1 MESVVYA
8 STPLD
13 DFMKEQGIE
22 HESIVE
28 DTNVNTE
35 ESSDIISLPGSW
47 EISSFNIQF
56 LFVSSHLLS
65 NDPVNIP
72 YPENYLRWHY
82 IQLFI
87 ITFTLATDRILTL
100 IVILVVS
107 SIGTLVKSS
116 KKAESLSYLAIIHDL
131 FVDND
136 KINYTILSQVG
147 MYMSMSDTL
156 GKLSEDQEL
165 TALKAMYARH
175 EDGKDRR
182 SHTSQ
187 VFPGNERKLDL
198 EIELETPRTSPTI
211 TYIQSPVN
219 KAFNIG
225 RDDTNRR
232 ASRQRAKSHAH
243 PPPLRPPQSVRQRAV
258 SQQHLR
264 VDSERNPPLLMSN
277 SFGTP
282 IGHISPAPSRKSSL
296 VDKQQ
301 FVKPIEEP
309 FEEHSSPEQT
319 VKPSDITPTKPQPVL
334 SKTRLW
340 ELRQNL
346 HQERKELVCAI
357 IALQYTKIADDYWRK
372 VRDLTRDFATNL
384 RNLNGRMQEGLDI
397 LDEPR
402 EVDTDDKK
410 GKLTLDTLRNLE
422 KAHDVLFECYTRRQ
436 YEGYYA
442 AHTHLSQALKSY
454 AKGIDEGVSRASR
467 ASKKP
472 NRGGLELHLR
482 NTHEEEDIVDKSHT
496 DKEHFGDEGTNDQ
509 DDDVTEYLLNQTNAG
524 SLPKRG
530 GDEVVFDGENVENL
544 AIIDETVDDN
554 FLPPDQPDRAS
565 KRAGKE
571 VLDELMGILGV
582 ERKKPASE
590 TVYNEQLN
598 HEETQDNDNTND
610 DDNNIEE
617 PPANPNAAREAAQR
631 AVTSFV
637 F

>member
-1 MESVVYA
+1 M
-8 STPLD
+8 
-13 DFMKEQGIE
+13 
-22 HESIVE
+22 
-28 DTNVNTE
+28 
-35 ESSDIISLPGSW
+35 
-47 EISSFNIQF
+47 
-56 LFVSSHLLS
+56 
-65 NDPVNIP
+65 
-72 YPENYLRWHY
+72 
-82 IQLFI
+82 
-87 ITFTLATDRILTL
+87 
-100 IVILVVS
+100 
-107 SIGTLVKSS
+107 
-116 KKAESLSYLAIIHDL
+116 SYLAIIHDL

-147 MYMSMSDTL
+147 VSIGCKTRLYDCLIDLQGMYMTMSDTL
-156 GKLSEDQEL
+156 GKLSEEQEL
-165 TALKAMYARH
+165 TALKAMYARQ

-182 SHTSQ
+182 TQTSH
-187 VFPGNERKLDL
+187 VFPGSERKLDQ

-243 PPPLRPPQSVRQRAV
+243 PPPLRQPQGVRQRAV

-264 VDSERNPPLLMSN
+264 IDSERNPPLLMRN

-301 FVKPIEEP
+301 LAKPIEKP
-309 FEEHSSPEQT
+309 FEEHFSPEQT

-357 IALQYTKIADDYWRK
+357 VALKYTQVTDEYWRK
-372 VRDLTRDFATNL
+372 VRDLTGEFATNL
-384 RNLNGRMQEGLDI
+384 RNLNGRMREGLDI

-402 EVDTDDKK
+402 AVNPDDKK
-410 GKLTLDTLRNLE
+410 GRLTLDTLRNLE
-422 KAHDVLFECYTRRQ
+422 KAHDVLFECYTRKQ
-436 YEGYYA
+436 YDGYFA
-442 AHTHLSQALKSY
+442 AHAHLSQALKSY

-467 ASKKP
+467 ASRASKKP
-472 NRGGLELHLR
+472 NGGLELHLR
-482 NTHEEEDIVDKSHT
+482 TSHPKEEEEFANKEHI
-496 DKEHFGDEGTNDQ
+496 DKEHFGDEETNEQ
-509 DDDVTEYLLNQTNAG
+509 DDATEYLLNQTNAA
-524 SLPKRG
+524 SLPRRG
-530 GDEVVFDGENVENL
+530 DDEVVFDGENIENA
-544 AIIDETVDDN
+544 AILDETVDDN

-582 ERKKPASE
+582 ERRKAPSE
-590 TVYNEQLN
+590 TEYNEQLN
-598 HEETQDNDNTND
+598 QEDTQDNDNTDD